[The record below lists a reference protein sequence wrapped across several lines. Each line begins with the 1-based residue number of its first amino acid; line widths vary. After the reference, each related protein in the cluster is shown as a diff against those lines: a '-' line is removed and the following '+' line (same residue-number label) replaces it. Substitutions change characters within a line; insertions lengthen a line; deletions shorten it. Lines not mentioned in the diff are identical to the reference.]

1 MADQSLF
8 VFLGIYPSQEA
19 AHADYEAL
27 RDAHAAGL
35 VGTYDAADVFKDA
48 DGKVHVHKHEKPTQH
63 GAWTGAAVGA
73 VIGILFPP
81 SIIGA
86 GVVGAGA
93 GGLVGHLWRGMSR
106 SDVRELG
113 EALDEGEAALIVVGR
128 LRVLE
133 QAEKLL
139 SRAERTLEKE
149 LKSDNEEFE
158 RELRKAERDGDAAP
172 AGGA

>member
-1 MADQSLF
+1 MADQPLF
-8 VFLGIYPSQEA
+8 VFVGVYSSQEA

-35 VGTYDAADVFKDA
+35 IGTYDAADVFKDA

-73 VIGILFPP
+73 VIGVLFPP

-93 GGLVGHLWRGMSR
+93 GGLMGHFWRGMSR
-106 SDVRELG
+106 GDVKELG
-113 EALDEGEAALIVVGR
+113 EALDAGEAALIVVGR
-128 LRVLE
+128 SRVLE
-133 QAEKLL
+133 QAEKLVT
-139 SRAERTLEKE
+139 RAERTLEKE
-149 LKSDNEEFE
+149 LKSDEDEYQ
-158 RELRKAERDGDAAP
+158 RELREAEKESAA
-172 AGGA
+172 A